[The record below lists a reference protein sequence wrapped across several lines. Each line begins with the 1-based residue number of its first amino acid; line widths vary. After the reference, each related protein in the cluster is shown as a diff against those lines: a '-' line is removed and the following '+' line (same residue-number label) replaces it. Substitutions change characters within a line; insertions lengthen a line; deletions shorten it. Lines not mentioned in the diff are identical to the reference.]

1 VRLVTTIETE
11 RQPPEAIA
19 TMARG
24 FLYGVVLAN
33 SLQIR
38 AKLVPTIYES
48 GVQFRPEPWQGKF
61 EEFADA
67 LTTYR
72 RKWGDCDDLVAWRV
86 AELRTIGDRRL
97 GLKPCKA
104 TIKIYWR
111 DYVEGKGFHCEV
123 RMPDGSVEDV
133 SRFLGMGRPGNIG
146 T

>member
-1 VRLVTTIETE
+1 MKLVTTIQTEQET
-11 RQPPEAIA
+11 PATIA
-19 TMARG
+19 TVARG
-24 FLYGVVLAN
+24 FLYGVVLTN

-38 AKLVPTIYES
+38 RKLVPPIYES
-48 GVQFRPEPWQGKF
+48 GVKFRPEPWQGKF

-72 RKWGDCDDLVAWRV
+72 RGWGDCDDLVAWRV

-97 GLKPCKA
+97 GLHPCKA

-111 DYVEGKGFHCEV
+111 TSGGFHCEV

-133 SRFLGMGRPGNIG
+133 SRFLGMGKPGTAVG